1 MRTKGSFGFALLL
14 GVTLALQAVLLCGQ
28 ATVAQADV
36 ASAASTT
43 IEGVRLERV
52 LVTTPPDG
60 TGARRIQV
68 RATHTNGQPAV
79 GITVRFGML
88 SMPATVDRI
97 TLRPVFARTDAQGV
111 AESRVSLSQ
120 QPGTYT
126 IGASLVG
133 APATQV
139 PLAISFT
146 VRDLRW
152 WVVLFVG
159 LVGGLAIFLYGM
171 GLASEGMT
179 SAFGRRMRVLLGSF
193 THNRALAVGVGAFV
207 TMVIQS
213 SSATTVMLVGFVQAR
228 LMEFA
233 QTLGVILGAH
243 IGTTFTTQIIAFRIT
258 EYSLLF
264 VAAGFAMMLV
274 PHSDRFRYAGQGVLG
289 FGMVFFGMH
298 VMAQAMAPLA
308 GFEPFIRLI
317 VALEHP
323 LVGILVGAAL
333 TALIQ
338 ASGAFIGILIVLASQ
353 GLLTLEAAVPLVL
366 GANIGTSITAVL
378 ASIPTRRD
386 AKRVALAHALF
397 QICGVLV
404 ILPWLGPFES
414 LARWISPGVTAGA
427 SDRLLAAAAIV
438 PRQIANTHTLFNIT
452 MTLVFLPF
460 LGQFARLVDWILPD
474 LPEEAEAPFKAVYLD
489 ESMLTTP
496 AFALSMSR
504 AEVVRMAGLVK
515 RMVETCVLPFVEQ
528 RHDALALLDRTEDE
542 VNFLEE
548 KIDDYL
554 ARITQRNV
562 TGRQVEE
569 AFQLMYA
576 VTELE
581 QIADIVTKTVRPR
594 AEEWLGFPRRFSR
607 AGETELRDMHLRAVK
622 QMARAANLLKERSP
636 ERALRMRE
644 KYAKYRA
651 MEIDF
656 MRSHFQRLREAVPE
670 SVATNEFHQELMEQL
685 VRIISHAT
693 NIARILL
700 ENDSEPRPEADE
712 PEATAASTAT
722 ETETP
727 AGRTSV
733 GDGG

>member
-1 MRTKGSFGFALLL
+1 MRVKHPILAALLL
-14 GVTLALQAVLLCGQ
+14 GAALCLAAVLSCLPLGT
-28 ATVAQADV
+28 ARADAPTGN
-36 ASAASTT
+36 ASAAD
-43 IEGVRLERV
+43 GVRLER
-52 LVTTPPDG
+52 LLATAPPDASG
-60 TGARRIQV
+60 TRRVQV
-68 RATHTNGQPAV
+68 RAVRTNGQPAAGV
-79 GITVRFGML
+79 TVRFSML
-88 SMPATVDRI
+88 AVPKAADGV
-97 TLRPVFARTDAQGV
+97 TLRPAAARTDAQGL
-111 AESRVSLSQ
+111 AESRVTLGS
-120 QPGTYT
+120 QPGAYT
-126 IGASLVG
+126 VGASLAG
-133 APATQV
+133 APATQP
-139 PLAISFT
+139 PLAISYT

-152 WVVLFVG
+152 WIVLFVG

-171 GLASEGMT
+171 GQASGGMT
-179 SAFGRRMRVLLGSF
+179 SAFGRRMRVLVGSF

-228 LMEFA
+228 LMTFT

-264 VAAGFAMMLV
+264 VAMGFAMMLI
-274 PHSDRFRYAGQGVLG
+274 PHSDRLRYAGQGVLG

-317 VALEHP
+317 VALENP
-323 LVGILVGAAL
+323 LVGILLGAAL

-386 AKRVALAHALF
+386 AKRVALAHVLF
-397 QICGVLV
+397 QVCGVLV
-404 ILPWLGPFES
+404 ILPWMGPFED
-414 LARWISPGVTAGA
+414 LARWISPVAAVGGTEP
-427 SDRLLAAAAIV
+427 LMAAAAIV

-460 LGQFARLVDWILPD
+460 LGYFARLVDWILPD
-474 LPEEAEAPFKAVYLD
+474 LPEEREAPFKAVYLD

-528 RHDALALLDRTEDE
+528 RHDALALLDRMEDE

-554 ARITQRNV
+554 TRITQRNV
-562 TGRQVEE
+562 TSPQVEE

-576 VTELE
+576 TTELE

-594 AEEWLGFPRRFSR
+594 AAEWLGFPRRFSH
-607 AGETELRDMHLRAVK
+607 AGEVELRDMHLRAIK
-622 QMARAANLLKERSP
+622 QVARASTLLKERSP
-636 ERALRMRE
+636 ERARRMRE

-656 MRSHFQRLREAVPE
+656 MRSHFQRLREAIPE
-670 SVATNEFHQELMEQL
+670 SMATNEFHQELMEQL

-700 ENDSEPRPEADE
+700 EEDAQPP
-712 PEATAASTAT
+712 PPAA
-722 ETETP
+722 TP
-727 AGRTSV
+727 AVPGPDEEARPNPPTQHRAA
-733 GDGG
+733 GDGT